1 MKKSKW
7 LLLALGTLAV
17 VAIGSLAACT
27 STPQAG
33 AATVES
39 PAIVSNQQ
47 TGIWVTGQ
55 GKVSAAPDVCVLQ
68 IGVQTQAPTV
78 SEAQSQ
84 ASKAMDGV
92 MNALTSN
99 GVAKKDIQTV
109 QFTITRLTR
118 WDDKNQQPITTGYQV
133 TNMVRAKVRTLDKV
147 GTIIDAAATAGGDAT
162 QVNSIAFTIDDPTA
176 LMAQARDKAMT
187 DAKAKADQVA
197 KASGVT
203 LGKPTYISESS
214 YQPVPVPLRAGF
226 DSASGAAAPE
236 TAISPGE
243 TDITVT
249 VSVAYSIQ

>member
-7 LLLALGTLAV
+7 LLLVLGTLAL
-17 VAIGSLAACT
+17 VAMGSLAACG
-27 STPQAG
+27 SNTP
-33 AATVES
+33 AANNTIEALNLS
-39 PAIVSNQQ
+39 SQQ

-55 GKVSAAPDVCVLQ
+55 GKVSAAPDVCILQ

-84 ASKAMDGV
+84 AAAAMDGV

-118 WDDKNQQPITTGYQV
+118 WDDKSQQQTVLGYQV
-133 TNMVRAKVRTLDKV
+133 TNMVRAKIRALDKV

-162 QVNSIAFTIDDPTA
+162 QINSIAFTIDDATA
-176 LMAQARDKAMT
+176 LMAQARDKAMA
-187 DAKAKADQVA
+187 DAKTKADQVA

-214 YQPVPVPLRAGF
+214 YQPVPTRNAY
-226 DSASGAAAPE
+226 DMASGAITPE
-236 TAISPGE
+236 TSISAGE
-243 TDITVT
+243 LDITVT